1 MKKSKFKYLTA
12 LLCSTLML
20 LGFASVAMAS
30 GGGDMPLSPPAG
42 IPPAFPN
49 FYTIGWTMVDF
60 LFLLALLYKFAFN
73 PINDILDKRS
83 QTISTALAHA
93 EEVKAEVQAL
103 HEKAQK
109 DLQGARQEAQNIIN
123 NALKVA
129 EENKNDIINKANEE
143 VNHMKEKA
151 RNELL
156 SATEQAKAQLRE
168 EAANLAILAAEKVLN
183 RNLTAEDDKQMIKE
197 FVDQSGEYLC

>member
-1 MKKSKFKYLTA
+1 M
-12 LLCSTLML
+12 
-20 LGFASVAMAS
+20 
-30 GGGDMPLSPPAG
+30 
-42 IPPAFPN
+42 
-49 FYTIGWTMVDF
+49 
-60 LFLLALLYKFAFN
+60 
-73 PINDILDKRS
+73 
-83 QTISTALAHA
+83 
-93 EEVKAEVQAL
+93 
-103 HEKAQK
+103 
-109 DLQGARQEAQNIIN
+109 
-123 NALKVA
+123 A